1 MDRKDTES
9 IGTEHEKQA
18 KAVQA
23 EAQSGEE
30 RAPQPREESDCRN
43 HCMHCG
49 LHCIYLNKQEDSK

>member
-1 MDRKDTES
+1 MLSEDKERIGKES
-9 IGTEHEKQA
+9 EEQA

-23 EAQSGEE
+23 EAQCDEVSSS
-30 RAPQPREESDCRN
+30 QPRNESDCRN